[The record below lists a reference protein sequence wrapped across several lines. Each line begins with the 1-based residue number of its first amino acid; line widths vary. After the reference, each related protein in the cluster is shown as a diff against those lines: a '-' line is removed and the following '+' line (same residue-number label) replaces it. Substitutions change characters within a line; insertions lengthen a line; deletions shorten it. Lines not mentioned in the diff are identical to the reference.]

1 MIWGDLLEG
10 DNIDGLGKL
19 ITIIRIFFI
28 PVFMAVLLSGIANG
42 KYWAAIVFGIAAA
55 TDGLDGYIART
66 RKEVTKFGKL
76 IDPIADKLLISAAL
90 LTLVELDQ
98 LQCLGCRDY
107 YRQGICRIRLRIL
120 AADQVVIA
128 ASTWGKVKTLIQII
142 AIMCLLLEIP
152 HAMMVMWLA
161 VLVTII
167 SGVDYF
173 YRAQIC

>member
-1 MIWGDLLEG
+1 M
-10 DNIDGLGKL
+10 GLANW

-28 PVFMAVLLSGIANG
+28 PVFMAVVLSGAPSG
-42 KYWAAIVFGIAAA
+42 KYLAAVVFGIAAA

-66 RKEVTKFGKL
+66 RKQVTRFGKL

-98 LQCLGCRDY
+98 ISAWIAVIIIGREFAVS
-107 YRQGICRIRLRIL
+107 GLRIL
-120 AADQVVIA
+120 AAADQVVIA
-128 ASTWGKVKTLIQII
+128 ASKWGKVKTLTQII
-142 AIMCLLLEIP
+142 AILLLLLEIP
-152 HAMMVMWLA
+152 GGMWVMWLA

-173 YRAQIC
+173 YHAQDLLKKTD